1 MNWTTDEIRY
11 LEEHQ
16 GEGAMAIAEALGRT
30 VTSVQVQAC
39 RYGISLEPRW
49 RCPKCG
55 AVTRKP
61 LSSITGWCANCTKEA
76 RRDRIAEEV
85 REMEE
90 EVRRA
95 ERENRERQALY
106 SKKHRMKKKLESMKS
121 K

>member
-1 MNWTTDEIRY
+1 MYWTTYKLRY
-11 LEEHQ
+11 LEEHAN
-16 GEGAMAIAEALGRT
+16 EGAEAIAEALGCSRT
-30 VTSVQVQAC
+30 AVEVQAS
-39 RYGISLEPRW
+39 RYGISLRKRW
-49 RCPKCG
+49 RCPRCG
-55 AVTRKP
+55 MVTFRP
-61 LSSITGWCANCTKEA
+61 LSTVTGWCANCTKEA

-121 K
+121 E